1 MEKRSGPENWNI
13 LSRRHQEN
21 NRDPAKEAEGYL
33 VSEKENRTY
42 VASGSCMRR

>member
-33 VSEKENRTY
+33 VSEKKP
-42 VASGSCMRR
+42 GCMWRQEAA